1 MPYVLSRAEVANE
14 LLQTLDENDLRGFEK
29 TILIAGD
36 VGADL
41 NYQYGKE
48 TNYKTILHLALEEDD
63 GEPYVDALL
72 KAGADVNFY
81 NERLGCLPIHVATSE
96 SIPEIFSLLFRYSAN
111 TANVNALTSEG
122 LHSIHLLLAQL
133 IDLASLQNKPLQ
145 NRGINP
151 PTDEDIEESLN
162 NVAKC
167 MNFLLDRKD
176 LCMDVFDHVLK
187 TTVDRTAFVKSR
199 LTMKKLTTMTPLQII
214 CSFQTWNAKPISDN
228 LHKLI
233 EAIVFKLL
241 HLGTDPNST
250 GTTGVLAGTVPGST
264 PPVLLAATRGYHRV
278 IAVFKQF
285 PLTNFLVENKFQQ
298 NILHMVLK
306 AGYYNKIAV
315 HGDESGFVNVE
326 TLMELLK
333 EDASGVQAQM
343 REIINRL
350 DSYGNTPIH
359 YARPYPDQA
368 IVKVL
373 LKNGAKLDQNP
384 QGQLNLN
391 PRTLEEYFY
400 EECIIPEGDD
410 IDEEDF
416 QIRIN
421 FKLFE
426 RPLVD
431 ENTPLALNQ
440 EPKGSQVPL
449 AWSSDVEKLALGKKT
464 GALPT
469 KSSKYAMVGSGKVDT
484 KRLEYFSD
492 VDGLHHLLKHPVMT
506 SFLEIELN
514 SLRIR
519 YIFDFIIYLIFV
531 IVLFLFLSDKY
542 GIANGILG
550 AKIIIYKDE
559 DINYEVTYS
568 LIILCVLLLLLII
581 REIWQIVKLKK
592 RYLTQPENY
601 LEWAVIILAILNI
614 VPWYYISFLGT
625 GHLQRH
631 LAALIMLLAFMQ
643 LYLLLVR
650 IVPNTPIPIYINMFT
665 TVLKTYTFILLSYLA
680 FILSFAYSFYLVF
693 GSGAKPQSDPAHSTL
708 TTSSTTEN
716 GTTQIPFTT
725 QAPSQVDESL
735 GTSYDPLFSSIG
747 LSLVKT
753 LVMFVGEIDY
763 NDLIFTHW
771 LGYVIFVLFLF
782 LMIIVLMNI
791 LNGLAV
797 SDIHKIQEEVDT
809 YYHISIVET
818 LAYTSFVSLLA
829 EEIVLYPNIKPENQ
843 KILGITIPGYKVY
856 RGQGGRM
863 GKHEKKRDFFF
874 SENTVKA
881 AKELVVQK
889 QQQNQSLG
897 RVTLEGLREH
907 ILDIKKDQMIT
918 RQKLASIEEQIN
930 TLYEVMVS
938 RQPALDRL

>member
-1 MPYVLSRAEVANE
+1 M
-14 LLQTLDENDLRGFEK
+14 
-29 TILIAGD
+29 
-36 VGADL
+36 
-41 NYQYGKE
+41 
-48 TNYKTILHLALEEDD
+48 
-63 GEPYVDALL
+63 
-72 KAGADVNFY
+72 
-81 NERLGCLPIHVATSE
+81 GCLPIHVGAIE
-96 SIPEIFSLLFRYSAN
+96 AIPEIFSLLFRYKGN
-111 TANVNALTSEG
+111 TADVNALTSDG

-133 IDLASLQNKPLQ
+133 IDLAGLQNKPLQ

-167 MNFLLDRKD
+167 MILILDQKD
-176 LCMDVFDHVLK
+176 LRMDVFDHVLK
-187 TTVDRTAFVKSR
+187 TSAERTAFVKSR

-214 CSFQTWNAKPISDN
+214 CSFQTWNAKPITEN

-233 EAIVFKLL
+233 ETIVFKLL

-250 GTTGVLAGTVPGST
+250 GTTGVLPGTVPGST

-278 IAVFKQF
+278 IAVFKTF

-326 TLMELLK
+326 TLKELLK
-333 EDASGVQAQM
+333 DDASGVQSQM

-359 YARPYPDQA
+359 YARPYPDQT

-373 LKNGAKLDQNP
+373 LKHGAKLDQNP

-416 QIRIN
+416 RIRIN

-431 ENTPLALNQ
+431 ENQRRAPTK
-440 EPKGSQVPL
+440 EPNEAQIPV
-449 AWSSDVEKLALGKKT
+449 AWSSDVEKLQFGKNKLGT
-464 GALPT
+464 HARN
-469 KSSKYAMVGSGKVDT
+469 SSKKSMVGSGKVDT

-550 AKIIIYKDE
+550 AKIVLYKDE

-568 LIILCVLLLLLII
+568 LIILCVLLLVLII
-581 REIWQIVKLKK
+581 REFWQIFKLKK
-592 RYLTQPENY
+592 RYFTQPENY

-614 VPWYYISFLGT
+614 IPWYYISYLGT

-650 IVPNTPIPIYINMFT
+650 IVPNTPIPVYINMFT

-693 GSGAKPQSDPAHSTL
+693 GTGVKPKPNPANSFP
-708 TTSSTTEN
+708 TTSLDPSN
-716 GTTQIPFTT
+716 GTTETPSTT
-725 QAPSQVDESL
+725 TVLSQVDDSL
-735 GTSYDPLFSSIG
+735 GTSYDPIFSGIG

-771 LGYVIFVLFLF
+771 LGYVIFVMFLF

-829 EEIVLYPNIKPENQ
+829 EEIILYPNIKPENQ
-843 KILGITIPGYKVY
+843 KIFGITIPGYKV
-856 RGQGGRM
+856 G
-863 GKHEKKRDFFF
+863 
-874 SENTVKA
+874 
-881 AKELVVQK
+881 
-889 QQQNQSLG
+889 
-897 RVTLEGLREH
+897 
-907 ILDIKKDQMIT
+907 
-918 RQKLASIEEQIN
+918 
-930 TLYEVMVS
+930 
-938 RQPALDRL
+938 